1 MPHST
6 ALDWRDVYPRRKGQP
21 LAITGGQAIIDTLR
35 AAGVRTVF
43 GIPGVHNLSMYDAL
57 YRAGDID
64 HIVCRHEQGAGFAA
78 DAYARV
84 SGQTGVY
91 ITTTGPG
98 ATNAFTALGE
108 AWTDNSPVLHLA
120 SQLDRNLIDRNRGVV
135 HELVDQQGTFRHI
148 TRMAES
154 VRNIHQVSP
163 MVARALESTQ
173 TMRPRPA
180 YLDFPADLLNEE
192 AELVIHQPKA
202 AARIEARDKDIARAV
217 EMLARAE
224 RPVIIA
230 GGNVHRSGAN
240 AELLELAEALNAP
253 VFETANGRGAIPSSH
268 RLSIGGWWHGKS
280 ELAERLAE
288 ADATLVVGSRL
299 GQTDTAGW
307 TAPLQHVIHI
317 DADGDW
323 INLNYPAE
331 VGLVGH
337 EQVIL
342 GQLLEHLE
350 GAGTA
355 GDPAWPNRVRDTQQ
369 QAEENL
375 RSEYSSEMAVIDAL
389 AVAAGPD
396 AIFTNDSLIQYWTS
410 RHMPVERPRS
420 YLYPAVYGTLGSA
433 LPFAIGA
440 ALAAPERPVISVSG
454 DGAFMFTCQELATA
468 VQYGVNVT
476 CVICNDHG
484 YNAMRRFQRLRY
496 GDYTVCD
503 RSRDARFRG
512 DGPEFWRTRDQ
523 ARFNRRAGSGAERRD
538 NVSRADSD
546 RHAIGIG
553 HSVDVARATK
563 RP

>member
-1 MPHST
+1 M
-6 ALDWRDVYPRRKGQP
+6 
-21 LAITGGQAIIDTLR
+21 AITGGRAIIDTLR
-35 AAGVRTVF
+35 AAGVTTVF

-57 YRAGDID
+57 FRSDDIN

-84 SGQTGVY
+84 TGQTGVY

-108 AWTDNSPVLHLA
+108 AWTDSSPVLHLA
-120 SQLDRNLIDRNRGVV
+120 SQIDRPLIDRNRGVV

-154 VRNIHQVSP
+154 VRHVHQVSP

-192 AELVIHQPKA
+192 AELGIVQPDTPD
-202 AARIEARDKDIARAV
+202 RIEAGSGSIEQAV
-217 EMLARAE
+217 DMLSRAE

-230 GGNVHRSGAN
+230 GGNIHRSGAST
-240 AELLELAEALNAP
+240 ELLELAEALDAP

-268 RLSIGGWWHGKS
+268 RLAIGGWWHGKS
-280 ELAERLAE
+280 ELADRLAE

-299 GQTDTAGW
+299 GQSETSGW
-307 TAPLQHVIHI
+307 TTPLQQIIHV

-337 EQVIL
+337 EQVVL

-350 GAGTA
+350 GHGATG
-355 GDPAWPNRVRDTQQ
+355 GSGWSDRVRDTR
-369 QAEENL
+369 ERVEDEL
-375 RSEYSSEMAVIDAL
+375 RSGYPAEMAVIDAI
-389 AVAAGPD
+389 ASAAGPD
-396 AIFTNDSLIQYWTS
+396 AIITNDSLIQYWTS
-410 RHMPVERPRS
+410 RHLPVERSRS
-420 YLYPAVYGTLGSA
+420 YLYAAVYGTLGSS
-433 LPFAIGA
+433 LPFGIGA
-440 ALAAPERPVISVSG
+440 ALAAPDRPVVSITG
-454 DGAFMFTCQELATA
+454 DGAFMFTLQELATA

-476 CVICNDHG
+476 CVICNDLG
-484 YNAMRRFQRLRY
+484 YGAMRRHQRLRY
-496 GDYTVCD
+496 GDYTYATD
-503 RSRDARFRG
+503 LATPDFAAMAESFGARG
-512 DGPEFWRTRDQ
+512 IKLDSTEELEPALSEAIASPGPTVIDMPL
-523 ARFNRRAGSGAERRD
+523 AL
-538 NVSRADSD
+538 
-546 RHAIGIG
+546 
-553 HSVDVARATK
+553 DV
-563 RP
+563 PWM